1 MKNVFVLFL
10 VVLMAASCSTTKE
23 VEEEVVETSSTPVK
37 RQAPQVLNKDKRKSS
52 IDAEQLA
59 AQLGLEEDQEDLFI
73 DMWNSTTEKMQ
84 KVRIDNR
91 GDRDAMKSDM
101 QAVKAERAEALERIL
116 TENQLNLYYEIM
128 QNNRGRINGKERR
141 RRG

>member
-1 MKNVFVLFL
+1 
-10 VVLMAASCSTTKE
+10 
-23 VEEEVVETSSTPVK
+23 
-37 RQAPQVLNKDKRKSS
+37 
-52 IDAEQLA
+52 
-59 AQLGLEEDQEDLFI
+59 
-73 DMWNSTTEKMQ
+73 MWNSTTEKMQ